1 MTSPQTPPDRQ
12 DASPRSLFMITAGG
26 LVAGTLIVLGAI
38 LPAEYNVDP
47 LGLGRLSGLSRLW
60 APEENEW
67 KAGAMEP
74 AHASKAPIARH
85 VIEIPLGAASWPEA
99 ALEYKVAMSPGQTFL
114 YSWTATRQDNAPM
127 TKPVEF
133 EFHGHTVED
142 GKTMTVAEYL
152 KSKSVSATG
161 ALTAPFEGIH
171 GWYFRN
177 HEEDPVIIRL
187 EIEGFFSL
195 IEPGRPGNEFR
206 IRPLEQTTPQ
216 SN

>member
-1 MTSPQTPPDRQ
+1 MTDKTTPPDRK
-12 DASPRSLFMITAGG
+12 DASPRSLFLITAGG

-38 LPAEYNVDP
+38 LPAEYDIDP

-60 APEENEW
+60 APDEKEW
-67 KAGAMEP
+67 KSGSIEP
-74 AHASKAPIARH
+74 VHTSKTEIARH

-114 YSWTATRQDNAPM
+114 YSWTAARQDGNPI

-133 EFHGHTVED
+133 DFHGHTVEN
-142 GKTMTVAEYL
+142 GETMTVAEYQ
-152 KSKSVSATG
+152 KSEGVSATG

-177 HEEDPVIIRL
+177 HEEDPVIVRL
-187 EIEGFFSL
+187 EIEGFFNL

-206 IRPLEQTTPQ
+206 IRPLEQTAPPVD
-216 SN
+216 